1 MLEYLGWHSIVSIE
15 YYTGSSTKWLG
26 AQELSEKLCEIYN
39 ESFPPWHRVSRF
51 PMPRAPREWL
61 SRLGIEHAILT
72 IESLEASKLD
82 EGAIPRQQG
91 TSDRGRAEAV
101 TKMEEVYDWIMV
113 PESLA
118 SELVELRNGDAD
130 VVPKQKDGEAVIKE
144 ERSNH

>member
-1 MLEYLGWHSIVSIE
+1 MFEYLGYHSIVSIE

-61 SRLGIEHAILT
+61 CRLGIEHAILT
-72 IESLEASKLD
+72 IESLEASKSN

-91 TSDRGRAEAV
+91 ASDRGRVEAV
-101 TKMEEVYDWIMV
+101 NKMKVVYDWIVV
-113 PESLA
+113 PEFLA
-118 SELVELRNGDAD
+118 PELVELRNEDAD
-130 VVPKQKDGEAVIKE
+130 VVPKQKDGEAVIKG